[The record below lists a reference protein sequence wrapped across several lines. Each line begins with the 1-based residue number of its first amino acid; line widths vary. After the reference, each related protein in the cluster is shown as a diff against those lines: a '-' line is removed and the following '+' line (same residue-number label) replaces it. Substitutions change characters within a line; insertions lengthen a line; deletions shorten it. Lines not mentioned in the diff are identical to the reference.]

1 MALIKTLTGQ
11 FAKIK
16 VIGVGGGGNNAINSM
31 ISDDSIQGVDFVAV
45 NTDSQA
51 LLNSLAPIKIQLGE
65 KLTKGLGAG
74 GNPLMGQEAA
84 KESSERIK
92 ELLEGTDMVFITGG
106 MGGGTCT
113 GAAPIIAQ
121 IAKKEL
127 GILTI
132 GVVTKPFLFEGTRRM
147 TNAEE
152 GISQLRDNVDTL
164 IVIPNQKV
172 MEIVNDKATLIEA
185 FKIADS
191 VLNKGTKA
199 IADLITTPGLI
210 NLDFAD
216 IKSVM
221 SNAGSALMGVGE
233 AEGENRAHK
242 AVMAAIDSP
251 LIEID
256 IEGARG
262 VLINITGGPDLTMAE
277 IEESAKTITE
287 NTAPDA
293 NIIFGA
299 TIDNNLKGRIKISVI
314 ATGFDPLK
322 SRLYQSKK
330 KSLFSTQPSLASE
343 FKNLTKDIH
352 LPDQNQESAQE
363 TENEEKA
370 PVETPKADTP
380 SLNSDQI
387 QQIMGDNE
395 IPAGV
400 DIIDEYDIPAF
411 LRKNK

>member
-1 MALIKTLTGQ
+1 MALIKTLAGQ

-31 ISDDSIQGVDFVAV
+31 ISEESINGVDFVSV

-51 LLNSLAPIKIQLGE
+51 LLNSLATIKIQIGE

-74 GNPLMGQEAA
+74 GNPQMGQKAA
-84 KESSERIK
+84 EESRERIK
-92 ELLEGTDMVFITGG
+92 EVLVGTDMVFITGG

-132 GVVTKPFLFEGTRRM
+132 AVVTKPFLFEGTRRM

-152 GISQLRDNVDTL
+152 GISQLRNNVDTL

-172 MEIVNDKATLIEA
+172 MEVVTDKSTLLEA

-199 IADLITTPGLI
+199 IADLITVPGLI

-233 AEGENRAHK
+233 AEGENRAQK
-242 AVMAAIDSP
+242 AIEAAIDSP
-251 LIEID
+251 LVEAT

-262 VLINITGGPDLTMAE
+262 VLINVTGGSDLTMSE
-277 IEESAKTITE
+277 IEEAAKNITE
-287 NTAPDA
+287 RAAPDA

-299 TIDNNLKGRIKISVI
+299 TIDNELKGKIKISVI
-314 ATGFDPLK
+314 ATGFDNTK
-322 SRLYQSKK
+322 THFYQSIKK
-330 KSLFSTQPSLASE
+330 PIIESIPVSQPSTSE
-343 FKNLTKDIH
+343 VDNSPKEIS
-352 LPDQNQESAQE
+352 NQEI
-363 TENEEKA
+363 K
-370 PVETPKADTP
+370 KF
-380 SLNSDQI
+380 L
-387 QQIMGDNE
+387 GDKD
-395 IPAGV
+395 IPAGIDIV
-400 DIIDEYDIPAF
+400 DEFDIPAF
-411 LRKNK
+411 LRKKN

>member
-1 MALIKTLTGQ
+1 MGLIKTLAGQ

-16 VIGVGGGGNNAINSM
+16 VIGIGGGGNNAINSM
-31 ISDDSIQGVDFVAV
+31 ISEDSIKGVDFIAV

-51 LLNSLAPIKIQLGE
+51 LLNSLAPIKIQIGE

-74 GNPLMGQEAA
+74 GNPQMGQKAA
-84 KESSERIK
+84 EESRERIK
-92 ELLEGTDMVFITGG
+92 EVLVGTDMLFITGG

-113 GAAPIIAQ
+113 GSAPIIAE

-132 GVVTKPFLFEGTRRM
+132 AVVTKPFMFEGTRRM
-147 TNAEE
+147 INAEE
-152 GISQLRDNVDTL
+152 GISQLRNNVDTL

-172 MEIVNDKATLIEA
+172 MEIVNTKATLLEA

-199 IADLITTPGLI
+199 IADLITVPGLI

-233 AEGENRAHK
+233 AEGDNRAK
-242 AVMAAIDSP
+242 MAVQAAIESP
-251 LIEID
+251 LVEAT

-262 VLINITGGPDLTMAE
+262 VLINVTGGSDLTMSE
-277 IEESAKTITE
+277 IEDAAQTITQKA
-287 NTAPDA
+287 APDA

-299 TIDNNLKGRIKISVI
+299 TIDETLKGKIKISVI
-314 ATGFDPLK
+314 ATGFDNTK
-322 SRLYQSKK
+322 AHFFQNIKK
-330 KSLFSTQPSLASE
+330 PIAETNPIPSLASPSE
-343 FKNLTKDIH
+343 TDSNNETKEISTQEIQKFLKNKDI
-352 LPDQNQESAQE
+352 PDGI
-363 TENEEKA
+363 
-370 PVETPKADTP
+370 D
-380 SLNSDQI
+380 I
-387 QQIMGDNE
+387 
-395 IPAGV
+395 V
-400 DIIDEYDIPAF
+400 DEFDIPAF
-411 LRKNK
+411 LRKKN

>member
-1 MALIKTLTGQ
+1 MGLIKTLTGQ

-31 ISDDSIQGVDFVAV
+31 ILEDAIKGVDFISI

-51 LLNSLAPIKIQLGE
+51 LLNSLATIKIQIGE

-74 GNPLMGQEAA
+74 GNPQIGQKAA
-84 KESSERIK
+84 EESKERIK
-92 ELLEGTDMVFITGG
+92 EVLEGTDMVFITGG

-113 GAAPIIAQ
+113 GAAPLIAQ

-152 GISQLRDNVDTL
+152 GISQLRENVDTL

-172 MEIVNDKATLIEA
+172 MEVVNTKATLIEA

-191 VLNKGTKA
+191 VLSKGTKA
-199 IADLITTPGLI
+199 IADLITVPGLI

-216 IKSVM
+216 IKTVM

-233 AEGENRAHK
+233 AEGENKVQK
-242 AVMAAIDSP
+242 AVEDAVNSP
-251 LIEID
+251 LIEVN

-262 VLINITGGPDLTMAE
+262 VLINVTGGPDITMSE
-277 IEESAKTITE
+277 IEEAARTITE
-287 NTAPDA
+287 RTAPDA

-299 TIDNNLKGRIKISVI
+299 TIDNDLKGKVKISVI
-314 ATGFDPLK
+314 ATGFDT
-322 SRLYQSKK
+322 SRANLYQHIKK
-330 KSLFSTQPSLASE
+330 PQPTLINLPNQQKTQTSENKNSTTSTELSDNQIKE
-343 FKNLTKDIH
+343 FL
-352 LPDQNQESAQE
+352 
-363 TENEEKA
+363 ENKE
-370 PVETPKADTP
+370 V
-380 SLNSDQI
+380 
-387 QQIMGDNE
+387 
-395 IPAGV
+395 PAGI
-400 DIIDEYDIPAF
+400 DIVDEYDIPAF

>member
-1 MALIKTLTGQ
+1 MGLIKTLTGQ

-31 ISDDSIQGVDFVAV
+31 IAEDAIRGVDFIAV

-51 LLNSLAPIKIQLGE
+51 LLNSKASIKIQIGE

-74 GNPLMGQEAA
+74 GNPQMGQKAA
-84 KESSERIK
+84 EESKERIK
-92 ELLEGTDMVFITGG
+92 EVLEGTDMVFVTGG

-113 GAAPIIAQ
+113 GAAPIIAH

-152 GISQLRDNVDTL
+152 GISQLRENVDTL

-172 MEIVNDKATLIEA
+172 MEVVNDKATLIEA

-191 VLNKGTKA
+191 VLSKGTKA
-199 IADLITTPGLI
+199 IADLITIPGLI

-216 IKSVM
+216 IKTVM

-233 AEGENRAHK
+233 AEGDGKVQK
-242 AVMAAIDSP
+242 AIEDAINSP
-251 LIEID
+251 LIEVN

-277 IEESAKTITE
+277 IEEAARSITE
-287 NTAPDA
+287 RTAPDA

-299 TIDNNLKGRIKISVI
+299 TIDNNLKNRIKISVI
-314 ATGFDPLK
+314 ATGFD
-322 SRLYQSKK
+322 SNRANLYQHLKK
-330 KSLFSTQPSLASE
+330 PQPIINSVPVHS
-343 FKNLTKDIH
+343 
-352 LPDQNQESAQE
+352 P
-363 TENEEKA
+363 TENIHSPE
-370 PVETPKADTP
+370 P
-380 SLNSDQI
+380 SQLSDKQINEYLNAKEVPI
-387 QQIMGDNE
+387 GI
-395 IPAGV
+395 

>member
-1 MALIKTLTGQ
+1 MALIKTLAGQ

-16 VIGVGGGGNNAINSM
+16 VIGVGGGGNNAVNSM
-31 ISDDSIQGVDFVAV
+31 IGEDSINGVDFVSI

-51 LLNSLAPIKIQLGE
+51 LLNSLATVKIQIGE

-74 GNPLMGQEAA
+74 GNPQTGQKAA
-84 KESSERIK
+84 EESRERIK
-92 ELLEGTDMVFITGG
+92 EVLAGTDMVFITGG

-132 GVVTKPFLFEGTRRM
+132 AVVTKPFLFEGTRRM

-152 GISQLRDNVDTL
+152 GISQLRNNVDTL

-172 MEIVNDKATLIEA
+172 MEVVNDKSTLLEA

-199 IADLITTPGLI
+199 IADLITVPGII

-216 IKSVM
+216 IKTVM

-233 AEGENRAHK
+233 AEGENRAQK
-242 AVMAAIDSP
+242 AVEAAIDSP
-251 LIEID
+251 LVEAT

-262 VLINITGGPDLTMAE
+262 VLINVTGGPDLTMSE
-277 IEESAKTITE
+277 IEEAAKDITQRA
-287 NTAPDA
+287 APDA

-299 TIDNNLKGRIKISVI
+299 TIDNELKGKIKISVI
-314 ATGFDPLK
+314 ATGFDNTK
-322 SRLYQSKK
+322 AHFYQTIKK
-330 KSLFSTQPSLASE
+330 PIIESVPISQPSATSTNEPTKEISDQEIKKFLGD
-343 FKNLTKDIH
+343 KDI
-352 LPDQNQESAQE
+352 PEGID
-363 TENEEKA
+363 
-370 PVETPKADTP
+370 
-380 SLNSDQI
+380 I
-387 QQIMGDNE
+387 
-395 IPAGV
+395 V
-400 DIIDEYDIPAF
+400 DEFDIPAF
-411 LRKNK
+411 LRKKN

>member
-1 MALIKTLTGQ
+1 MGLIKTLTGQ

-31 ISDDSIQGVDFVAV
+31 ISEDAIKGVDFISI

-51 LLNSLAPIKIQLGE
+51 LLNSKASIKIQIGE

-74 GNPLMGQEAA
+74 GNPQIGQKAA
-84 KESSERIK
+84 EESKERIK
-92 ELLEGTDMVFITGG
+92 EVLEGTDMVFITGG

-113 GAAPIIAQ
+113 GAAPLIAQ

-152 GISQLRDNVDTL
+152 GISQLRENVDTL

-172 MEIVNDKATLIEA
+172 MEVVHNKATLLEA

-191 VLNKGTKA
+191 VLSKGTKA
-199 IADLITTPGLI
+199 IADLITVPGLI

-216 IKSVM
+216 IKTVM

-233 AEGENRAHK
+233 AEGENKIEK
-242 AVMAAIDSP
+242 AVQDAVNSP
-251 LIEID
+251 LIEVN

-262 VLINITGGPDLTMAE
+262 VLINVTGGPDITMAE
-277 IEESAKTITE
+277 IEQAAKAITE
-287 NTAPDA
+287 RTAPDA

-299 TIDNNLKGRIKISVI
+299 TIDNDLKGKVKISVI
-314 ATGFDPLK
+314 ATGFDPN
-322 SRLYQSKK
+322 RANLYQHIKK
-330 KSLFSTQPSLASE
+330 PQPTLINMPKTEDTQTPENTNSSEPSNLSDSQIKE
-343 FKNLTKDIH
+343 FLDTK
-352 LPDQNQESAQE
+352 E
-363 TENEEKA
+363 
-370 PVETPKADTP
+370 V
-380 SLNSDQI
+380 
-387 QQIMGDNE
+387 
-395 IPAGV
+395 PAGI

>member
-1 MALIKTLTGQ
+1 
-11 FAKIK
+11 
-16 VIGVGGGGNNAINSM
+16 M
-31 ISDDSIQGVDFVAV
+31 ISEDAIKGVDFIAV

-51 LLNSLAPIKIQLGE
+51 LLNSLASVKIQIGE

-74 GNPLMGQEAA
+74 GNPQMGQKAA
-84 KESSERIK
+84 EESRERIK
-92 ELLEGTDMVFITGG
+92 EVLQGTDMVFITGG

-113 GAAPIIAQ
+113 GAAPLIAQ

-152 GISQLRDNVDTL
+152 GISQLRENVDTL

-172 MEIVNDKATLIEA
+172 MEVVNNKATLLEA

-191 VLNKGTKA
+191 VLSKGTKA
-199 IADLITTPGLI
+199 IADLITVPGLI

-216 IKSVM
+216 IKTVM

-233 AEGENRAHK
+233 AEGDNKIQK
-242 AVMAAIDSP
+242 AVKDAVESP
-251 LIEID
+251 LIEVN

-262 VLINITGGPDLTMAE
+262 VLINVTGGPDITMAE
-277 IEESAKTITE
+277 IEEAARSITE
-287 NTAPDA
+287 RTSPDA

-299 TIDNNLKGRIKISVI
+299 TIDKELKGKVKISVI
-314 ATGFDPLK
+314 ATGFDPNH
-322 SRLYQSKK
+322 SSLYQHIKK
-330 KSLFSTQPSLASE
+330 PQPTLI
-343 FKNLTKDIH
+343 NLPNQPKTE
-352 LPDQNQESAQE
+352 NQEVKKTSEPSNLSDNQIKE
-363 TENEEKA
+363 FL
-370 PVETPKADTP
+370 DTKEVP
-380 SLNSDQI
+380 TGI
-387 QQIMGDNE
+387 
-395 IPAGV
+395 

>member
-1 MALIKTLTGQ
+1 MGLIKTLTGQ

-16 VIGVGGGGNNAINSM
+16 VIGVGGGGKNVINSM
-31 ISDDSIQGVDFVAV
+31 IAEDAIKGVDFISV

-51 LLNSLAPIKIQLGE
+51 LLNSQASIKIQIGE

-74 GNPLMGQEAA
+74 GNPQIGQKAA
-84 KESSERIK
+84 EESRERIK
-92 ELLEGTDMVFITGG
+92 EVLEGTDMVFVTGG

-132 GVVTKPFLFEGTRRM
+132 GVVTKPFSFEGTRRM

-152 GISQLRDNVDTL
+152 GISQLRENVDTL

-172 MEIVNDKATLIEA
+172 MEVVNSKATLLEA

-191 VLNKGTKA
+191 VLSKGTKA
-199 IADLITTPGLI
+199 IADLITVPGLI

-216 IKSVM
+216 IKTVM

-233 AEGENRAHK
+233 AEGENKIQK
-242 AVMAAIDSP
+242 AVEDAIDSP
-251 LIEID
+251 LIEVN

-262 VLINITGGPDLTMAE
+262 VLINVTGGPDITMAE
-277 IEESAKTITE
+277 IEEAAKTITE
-287 NTAPDA
+287 RTAPDA

-299 TIDNNLKGRIKISVI
+299 TIDNDLKGRVKISVI
-314 ATGFDPLK
+314 ATGFDT
-322 SRLYQSKK
+322 SRASLYQHIKK
-330 KSLFSTQPSLASE
+330 PQPTLINLPKPNKVQTSE
-343 FKNLTKDIH
+343 TKDVTNPNE
-352 LPDQNQESAQE
+352 LNDNQIKEF
-363 TENEEKA
+363 
-370 PVETPKADTP
+370 
-380 SLNSDQI
+380 L
-387 QQIMGDNE
+387 DNKE
-395 IPAGV
+395 VPAGI
-400 DIIDEYDIPAF
+400 DIVDEYDIPAF

>member
-1 MALIKTLTGQ
+1 MALIKTLAGQ

-31 ISDDSIQGVDFVAV
+31 ISEESINGVDFVSI

-51 LLNSLAPIKIQLGE
+51 LLNSLATIKIQIGE

-74 GNPLMGQEAA
+74 GNPQMGQKAA
-84 KESSERIK
+84 EESRERIK
-92 ELLEGTDMVFITGG
+92 EVLTGTDMIFITGG

-132 GVVTKPFLFEGTRRM
+132 AVVTKPFLFEGTRRM

-152 GISQLRDNVDTL
+152 GISQLRNNVDTL

-172 MEIVNDKATLIEA
+172 MEVVNDKSTLLEA

-199 IADLITTPGLI
+199 IADLITVPGLI

-216 IKSVM
+216 IKTVM

-233 AEGENRAHK
+233 AEGENRAQK
-242 AVMAAIDSP
+242 AVEAAIDSP
-251 LIEID
+251 LVEAT

-262 VLINITGGPDLTMAE
+262 VLINVTGGPDLTMAE
-277 IEESAKTITE
+277 IEESAKDITQRA
-287 NTAPDA
+287 APDA

-299 TIDNNLKGRIKISVI
+299 TIDNELKGKIKISVI
-314 ATGFDPLK
+314 ATGFDNTK
-322 SRLYQSKK
+322 AHFYQSIKK
-330 KSLFSTQPSLASE
+330 PIIESVPVNQPTSSTTTSDSPKEISNQDIKKFLGDKDVPEGIDIVDE
-343 FKNLTKDIH
+343 F
-352 LPDQNQESAQE
+352 
-363 TENEEKA
+363 
-370 PVETPKADTP
+370 
-380 SLNSDQI
+380 
-387 QQIMGDNE
+387 
-395 IPAGV
+395 
-400 DIIDEYDIPAF
+400 DIPAF
-411 LRKNK
+411 LRKKN

>member
-1 MALIKTLTGQ
+1 MGLIKTLTGQ

-31 ISDDSIQGVDFVAV
+31 IAEDAIKGVDFIAV

-51 LLNSLAPIKIQLGE
+51 LLNSLASIKIQIGE

-74 GNPLMGQEAA
+74 GNPQMGQKAA
-84 KESSERIK
+84 EESKERIK
-92 ELLEGTDMVFITGG
+92 EVLQGIDMVFVTGG

-113 GAAPIIAQ
+113 GAAPVIAQ

-152 GISQLRDNVDTL
+152 GISQLRENVDTL

-172 MEIVNDKATLIEA
+172 MEVVNNKATLLEA

-191 VLNKGTKA
+191 VLSKGTKA
-199 IADLITTPGLI
+199 IADLITVPGLI

-216 IKSVM
+216 IKAVM
-221 SNAGSALMGVGE
+221 SNAGSALMGTGE
-233 AEGENRAHK
+233 AEGENRIQK
-242 AVMAAIDSP
+242 AVEDAVDSP
-251 LIEID
+251 LVEVN

-262 VLINITGGPDLTMAE
+262 ILINVTGGPDITMAE
-277 IEESAKTITE
+277 IEEAARNITE
-287 NTAPDA
+287 RTAPDA

-299 TIDNNLKGRIKISVI
+299 TIDKELKGKVKISVI
-314 ATGFDPLK
+314 ATGFDTNRA
-322 SRLYQSKK
+322 SLYQHIKK
-330 KSLFSTQPSLASE
+330 PQPTLI
-343 FKNLTKDIH
+343 NL
-352 LPDQNQESAQE
+352 PNQPK
-363 TENEEKA
+363 T
-370 PVETPKADTP
+370 ETPEVKKTTEP
-380 SLNSDQI
+380 NELNNNQI
-387 QQIMGDNE
+387 NE
-395 IPAGV
+395 FLKNKEVPTGI

>member
-1 MALIKTLTGQ
+1 MALIKTLAGQ

-31 ISDDSIQGVDFVAV
+31 ISEESINGVDFVSI

-51 LLNSLAPIKIQLGE
+51 LLNSLATVKIQIGE

-74 GNPLMGQEAA
+74 GNPQTGQKAA
-84 KESSERIK
+84 EESRERIK
-92 ELLEGTDMVFITGG
+92 EVLTGTDMVFITGG

-132 GVVTKPFLFEGTRRM
+132 AVVTKPFSFEGTRRM

-152 GISQLRDNVDTL
+152 GISQLRNNVDTL

-172 MEIVNDKATLIEA
+172 MEVVNDKSTLLEA

-199 IADLITTPGLI
+199 IADLITVPGLI

-216 IKSVM
+216 IKTVM

-233 AEGENRAHK
+233 AEGENRAKK
-242 AVMAAIDSP
+242 AVEAAIDSP
-251 LIEID
+251 LVEAT

-262 VLINITGGPDLTMAE
+262 VLINVTGGPDLTMAE
-277 IEESAKTITE
+277 IEESAKDITQRA
-287 NTAPDA
+287 APDA

-299 TIDNNLKGRIKISVI
+299 TIDNELKGKIKISVI
-314 ATGFDPLK
+314 ATGFDNTK
-322 SRLYQSKK
+322 AHFYQSIKK
-330 KSLFSTQPSLASE
+330 PILESVPVNQPTSAVTSNDNPPEISNQDIKKFLGD
-343 FKNLTKDIH
+343 KDI
-352 LPDQNQESAQE
+352 PEGID
-363 TENEEKA
+363 
-370 PVETPKADTP
+370 
-380 SLNSDQI
+380 I
-387 QQIMGDNE
+387 
-395 IPAGV
+395 V
-400 DIIDEYDIPAF
+400 DEFDIPAF
-411 LRKNK
+411 LRKKN

>member
-1 MALIKTLTGQ
+1 MGLIKTLAGQ

-31 ISDDSIQGVDFVAV
+31 ISEDSIKGVDFIAI

-51 LLNSLAPIKIQLGE
+51 LLNSLAPIKIQIGE

-74 GNPLMGQEAA
+74 GNPQMGQKAA
-84 KESSERIK
+84 EESKERIK
-92 ELLEGTDMVFITGG
+92 EVLAGTDMVFITGG

-113 GAAPIIAQ
+113 GAAPIIAE

-132 GVVTKPFLFEGTRRM
+132 AVVTKPFLFEGTRRM

-152 GISQLRDNVDTL
+152 GISQLRNNVDTL

-172 MEIVNDKATLIEA
+172 MEVVNNKATLLEA

-199 IADLITTPGLI
+199 IADLITVPGLI

-216 IKSVM
+216 IKAVM

-233 AEGENRAHK
+233 AEGDNRAQN
-242 AVMAAIDSP
+242 AVDAAIESP
-251 LIEID
+251 LVEAT

-262 VLINITGGPDLTMAE
+262 VLINITGGSDLTMAE
-277 IEESAKTITE
+277 IEEAAKTITQRA
-287 NTAPDA
+287 APDA

-299 TIDNNLKGRIKISVI
+299 TIDNELKGKIKISVI
-314 ATGFDPLK
+314 ATGFDNTK
-322 SRLYQSKK
+322 AHFYQSIKK
-330 KSLFSTQPSLASE
+330 P
-343 FKNLTKDIH
+343 II
-352 LPDQNQESAQE
+352 ES
-363 TENEEKA
+363 NPN
-370 PVETPKADTP
+370 PVQATNTS
-380 SLNSDQI
+380 SLNNEPKEINNQDI
-387 QQIMGDNE
+387 QKFLGDKD

-400 DIIDEYDIPAF
+400 DIVDEFDIPAF
-411 LRKNK
+411 LRKKN

>member
-1 MALIKTLTGQ
+1 MGLIKTLTGQ

-31 ISDDSIQGVDFVAV
+31 ISEDAIKGVDFISV

-51 LLNSLAPIKIQLGE
+51 LLNSLASIKIQIGE

-74 GNPLMGQEAA
+74 GNPQIGQKAA
-84 KESSERIK
+84 EESKERIK
-92 ELLEGTDMVFITGG
+92 EVLEGTDMVFITGG

-113 GAAPIIAQ
+113 GAAPLIAQ

-152 GISQLRDNVDTL
+152 GISQLRENVDTL

-172 MEIVNDKATLIEA
+172 MEVVNTKATLLEA

-191 VLNKGTKA
+191 VLSKGTKA
-199 IADLITTPGLI
+199 IADLITVPGLI

-216 IKSVM
+216 IKTVM

-233 AEGENRAHK
+233 AEGENKIQK
-242 AVMAAIDSP
+242 AVEDAVNSP
-251 LIEID
+251 LIEVN

-262 VLINITGGPDLTMAE
+262 VLINVTGGPDITMAE
-277 IEESAKTITE
+277 IEEAAKNITE
-287 NTAPDA
+287 RTAPDA

-299 TIDNNLKGRIKISVI
+299 TIDNNLKGKVKISVI
-314 ATGFDPLK
+314 ATGFD
-322 SRLYQSKK
+322 SNRASLYQHMKK
-330 KSLFSTQPSLASE
+330 PQPTLVNMEKVDNSQKKENKNSLAPPELNDSQIKE
-343 FKNLTKDIH
+343 FLDNKDV
-352 LPDQNQESAQE
+352 
-363 TENEEKA
+363 
-370 PVETPKADTP
+370 PVG
-380 SLNSDQI
+380 I
-387 QQIMGDNE
+387 
-395 IPAGV
+395 
-400 DIIDEYDIPAF
+400 DIVDEYDIPAF

>member
-1 MALIKTLTGQ
+1 MGLIKTMTGQ

-31 ISDDSIQGVDFVAV
+31 INEDNIKGVDFIAV

-74 GNPLMGQEAA
+74 GNPQIGQQAA
-84 KESSERIK
+84 EESRERIK
-92 ELLEGTDMVFITGG
+92 EVLNGTDMVFITGG

-113 GAAPIIAQ
+113 GAAPIIAE

-127 GILTI
+127 KILTI
-132 GVVTKPFLFEGTRRM
+132 AVVTKPFLFEGSRRM
-147 TNAEE
+147 INAEE
-152 GISQLRDNVDTL
+152 GISLLKENVDTL

-172 MEIVNDKATLIEA
+172 MEVVNNKATLLEA

-191 VLNKGTKA
+191 VLHKGTKA
-199 IADLITTPGLI
+199 IADLITMPGLI

-216 IKSVM
+216 IKAIM

-233 AEGENRAHK
+233 AEGEDKAQK
-242 AVMAAIDSP
+242 AVEAAIESP
-251 LIEID
+251 LVEVN

-262 VLINITGGPDLTMAE
+262 VLINITGGPDLTMSE
-277 IEESAKTITE
+277 IEEAAKTITQH
-287 NTAPDA
+287 TAPDS

-299 TIDNNLKGRIKISVI
+299 SIDNTLKDKIKITVI
-314 ATGFDPLK
+314 ATGFD
-322 SRLYQSKK
+322 SNHSHFYQSIKK
-330 KSLFSTQPSLASE
+330 PINNIVSQKS
-343 FKNLTKDIH
+343 N
-352 LPDQNQESAQE
+352 
-363 TENEEKA
+363 
-370 PVETPKADTP
+370 ETPNIQNANQKEIEE
-380 SLNSDQI
+380 SQISDQ
-387 QQIMGDNE
+387 QIKKILGDKE
-395 IPAGV
+395 VPKGIDIV
-400 DIIDEYDIPAF
+400 DEFDIPAF

>member
-1 MALIKTLTGQ
+1 MGLIKTLTGQ

-31 ISDDSIQGVDFVAV
+31 IIEDSIKGVDFISV

-51 LLNSLAPIKIQLGE
+51 LLNSLASVKIQIGE

-74 GNPLMGQEAA
+74 GNPQIGQKAA
-84 KESSERIK
+84 EESKERIR
-92 ELLEGTDMVFITGG
+92 EVLEGTDMVFITGG

-113 GAAPIIAQ
+113 GAAPLIAQ

-172 MEIVNDKATLIEA
+172 MEVVNTKATLLEA

-191 VLNKGTKA
+191 VLSKGTKA
-199 IADLITTPGLI
+199 IADLITVPGLI

-216 IKSVM
+216 IKTVM

-233 AEGENRAHK
+233 AEGENKVQK
-242 AVMAAIDSP
+242 AVEDAVNSP
-251 LIEID
+251 LIEVN

-262 VLINITGGPDLTMAE
+262 VLINVTGGPDITMAE
-277 IEESAKTITE
+277 IEEAARTITE
-287 NTAPDA
+287 RTAPDA

-299 TIDNNLKGRIKISVI
+299 TIDNDLKGKVKISVI
-314 ATGFDPLK
+314 ATGFD
-322 SRLYQSKK
+322 SNRASLYQHMKK
-330 KSLFSTQPSLASE
+330 PQPTLINMP
-343 FKNLTKDIH
+343 K
-352 LPDQNQESAQE
+352 
-363 TENEEKA
+363 TENIQKPENNNSS
-370 PVETPKADTP
+370 TPAA
-380 SLNSDQI
+380 LSDNQI
-387 QQIMGDNE
+387 KEFMDNKE
-395 IPAGV
+395 VPAGI
-400 DIIDEYDIPAF
+400 DIVDEYDIPAF